1 MASAWQTVFSHQ
13 NLKSYAEAAREI
25 NSHYRVL
32 FLDGYDSIVVPSRG
46 AYPILDLAQTLW
58 ELEIR
63 SHKDFDARWAAKSEQ
78 LSSPI
83 HRELTLP
90 FSADPDTTCQT
101 SSAIRLFWTKVLA
114 AIVRRNN
121 TSPYLQTYRCIV
133 EQLVK
138 GYWPSYVNPRNA
150 PSEKFIFVD
159 TVVSGR
165 AICEIFDAF
174 EREGLDKCFFL
185 LIVDKQGQSLKPEF
199 RRRIDEMVNLGR
211 CETINVTSLFTEDRG
226 PAVSGVWSTVY
237 PRVMRKLQ
245 KKFPWAKDA
254 YGAGSFYWKVR
265 DDSNEYP
272 ASKNNPGHNMP
283 VTAIFGRISTL
294 MFTVLNNDI
303 EINALRQEGGS
314 LDQIQALIDRH
325 SKFYEFQFQQ
335 IEQQLSKYN
344 TFRAST
350 TESLAKPRI
359 KFIHP
364 NASTT
369 VSSSHLVRVTLSYTE
384 ESKFFKSLVSDYL
397 CSTIDVFSDNYGNE
411 RTE

>member
-1 MASAWQTVFSHQ
+1 M
-13 NLKSYAEAAREI
+13 
-25 NSHYRVL
+25 
-32 FLDGYDSIVVPSRG
+32 
-46 AYPILDLAQTLW
+46 
-58 ELEIR
+58 
-63 SHKDFDARWAAKSEQ
+63 
-78 LSSPI
+78 
-83 HRELTLP
+83 
-90 FSADPDTTCQT
+90 
-101 SSAIRLFWTKVLA
+101 
-114 AIVRRNN
+114 
-121 TSPYLQTYRCIV
+121 
-133 EQLVK
+133 
-138 GYWPSYVNPRNA
+138 NPRNA

-237 PRVMRKLQ
+237 PGVMRKLQ

-272 ASKNNPGHNMP
+272 ASINNPGHNMP

-314 LDQIQALIDRH
+314 LNQIQALIDRH
-325 SKFYEFQFQQ
+325 SKFYGFQLQQ
-335 IEQQLSKYN
+335 LEQQLSKYN

-359 KFIHP
+359 KVIHP

-369 VSSSHLVRVTLSYTE
+369 VSSSHLVRVALSYKE

-397 CSTIDVFSDNYGNE
+397 CSTIDAFSDTYGYE

>member
-46 AYPILDLAQTLW
+46 AYPILDLAHTLW

-63 SHKDFDARWAAKSEQ
+63 RPRDFDARWAAKSEQ
-78 LSSPI
+78 LSSPL

-90 FSADPDTTCQT
+90 FSADPDKTCQT

-114 AIVRRNN
+114 AIVRRDN

-138 GYWPSYVNPRNA
+138 GHWPSYVNPRNI
-150 PSEKFIFVD
+150 PSAKFIFVD

-174 EREGLDKCFFL
+174 QSEGLDKCFFL
-185 LIVDKQGQSLKPEF
+185 LIVDNNGQSLKPEH

-211 CETINVTSLFTEDRG
+211 CETVHVTSLFTEDRG

-237 PRVMRKLQ
+237 PGVMRKLQ
-245 KKFPWAKDA
+245 KNFPWAKDA

-272 ASKNNPGHNMP
+272 ASKSNPGRNMP
-283 VTAIFGRISTL
+283 VTAIFGRINTL
-294 MFTVLNNDI
+294 MFTVLNNEE
-303 EINALRQEGGS
+303 EINVLKQEGGS
-314 LDQIQALIDRH
+314 PDQIQVRIDQHATFYKFQLREVEKAL
-325 SKFYEFQFQQ
+325 K
-335 IEQQLSKYN
+335 KYN
-344 TFRAST
+344 TFHKST
-350 TESLAKPRI
+350 TESLAKPRV
-359 KFIHP
+359 KLIHP

-369 VSSSHLVRVTLSYTE
+369 VSSSHLVRVTLSYKE
-384 ESKFFKSLVSDYL
+384 ESGFFKNLASNYL
-397 CSTIDVFSDNYGNE
+397 GSTIDIFSDTYGYQP
-411 RTE
+411 TE

>member
-1 MASAWQTVFSHQ
+1 MASVWQTVFSHQ

-150 PSEKFIFVD
+150 PSENFIFVD

-165 AICEIFDAF
+165 AVCEIFDAF

-185 LIVDKQGQSLKPEF
+185 LIVDKQGQALKPEY
-199 RRRIDEMVNLGR
+199 RRRIDEMVSLGR
-211 CETINVTSLFTEDRG
+211 CETIHVTSLFTEDRG

-237 PRVMRKLQ
+237 PGVMRKLQ

-265 DDSNEYP
+265 DDSSEYP
-272 ASKNNPGHNMP
+272 PSKYNPGRNMP
-283 VTAIFGRISTL
+283 VTAMFGRIRTL
-294 MFTVLNNDI
+294 MFSVLKNEE
-303 EINALRQEGGS
+303 EIATLRREGRTT
-314 LDQIQALIDRH
+314 DQVQARISQH
-325 SKFYEFQFQQ
+325 SNFYQYQLLEV
-335 IEQQLSKYN
+335 EKALSKYK

-350 TESLAKPRI
+350 TELLAKPRV
-359 KFIHP
+359 KVIHP

-369 VSSSHLVRVTLSYTE
+369 VSRSHLVRVNLPYKE
-384 ESKFFKSLVSDYL
+384 ESAFFKILVDNYL
-397 CSTIDVFSDNYGNE
+397 DSTIDVFSDTYGYE
-411 RTE
+411 PTE